1 MEKDVLIR
9 NGAQPAASWS
19 ATNCRPAPATPSD
32 AAALWQHAAED
43 RDAAAAGRIRSP
55 QNAAEFGD
63 RIGRKRDMCQR
74 IGSEEHQRFRIEH
87 ENSGSGK

>member
-9 NGAQPAASWS
+9 KGAQPAASWS
-19 ATNCRPAPATPSD
+19 ATKCRPAPATPSD

-43 RDAAAAGRIRSP
+43 RDVAVAGSP
-55 QNAAEFGD
+55 QNATEFGD